1 MSTEDIIAK
10 ALRPE
15 VQAKA
20 TAGMAAVINAKG
32 ELEALG
38 FGHPAPGS
46 DEPLSANAV
55 FRIASMSKSFL
66 AALAHVLHDEG
77 VIDLHRPVDEV
88 LPEFRLLWNGTPASV
103 SVHDLLSNRAGLPE
117 DNAWGDRNIG
127 MSRDDFAAMCAAGLQ
142 LAAAPGTI
150 YQYSNIGQAIAGA
163 VIEEQTGET
172 VDDLVRELFI
182 EPLGLTHTAYRPE
195 ELPADAVV
203 IGGMRTFDDGK
214 TFTPEPFVGAG
225 ALSCIAGLF
234 STIIDVS
241 VWMRYLSAGFERPDA
256 RPQRLTQESRREM
269 QSAHTVIPLTVEQ
282 SQRLSGLGY
291 AHGLVVEQHR
301 RFGRIVQH
309 SGGLPGFSSHMRW
322 HPASGTSVVVFGNSD
337 SFGAG
342 DRAREILD
350 SVLAEQ
356 EVTDAAAL
364 WPPSLAAA
372 ERVDDIVCGGRSFD
386 ELAEFAADNLLRDV
400 PAADRQR
407 KLDEL
412 VAEVGA
418 VAASQKPFSERMRST
433 GNAAEVQWQIACE
446 NGSLTCTARMT
457 PHFEP
462 LLQSVAIVKTA
473 KTS

>member
-1 MSTEDIIAK
+1 MSVEDIIAK

-20 TAGMAAVINAKG
+20 TAGIAAVIDSAG
-32 ELEALG
+32 EVDALG
-38 FGHPAPGS
+38 FGHPGDDPN
-46 DEPLSANAV
+46 EPLDPQSV

-77 VIDLHRPVDEV
+77 TIDLYAPIGEV
-88 LPEFRLLWNGTPASV
+88 LPGALLLWNGTPACV

-117 DNAWGDRNIG
+117 DNAWADRNVG
-127 MSRDDFAAMCAAGLQ
+127 MSREDFAAMCEAGLQ

-163 VIEEQTGET
+163 VIEKATGSL

-182 EPLGLTHTAYRPE
+182 EPLGLHHTAYRPE
-195 ELPADAVV
+195 ELPADATV
-203 IGGMRTFDDGK
+203 IGGMRTFDDGRS
-214 TFTPEPFVGAG
+214 FTPEPFVGAG

-234 STIIDVS
+234 SSIFDVAT
-241 VWMRYLSAGFERPDA
+241 WTRYLSAGFSESDVLR
-256 RPQRLTQESRREM
+256 QRLSPEARRTM
-269 QSAHTVIPLTVEQ
+269 QSAHTPIPLTAE
-282 SQRLSGLGY
+282 LSKSLSSMAYG
-291 AHGLVVEQHR
+291 HGLVVEHHR
-301 RFGRIVQH
+301 EFGRIVQH
-309 SGGLPGFSSHMRW
+309 AGGLPGFSSNMRW

-337 SFGAG
+337 SFAAG

-350 SVLAEQ
+350 GVLAEQ
-356 EVTDAAAL
+356 TASDAAVP
-364 WPPSLAAA
+364 WPSSLAAA
-372 ERVDDIVCGGRSFD
+372 ERVDGIVCGGRSFD
-386 ELAEFAADNLLRDV
+386 ELGEFAADNVLRDV

-407 KLDEL
+407 KLDDL

-418 VAASQKPFSERMRST
+418 IQASQQPFSERMRGT
-433 GNAAEVQWQIACE
+433 GNAAEVQWQVACE

-457 PHFEP
+457 PHHEP

-473 KTS
+473 AV